1 MLKYLEQFIVFLS
14 SMQKTLKEKKMM
26 FEIIHNDTKAEI
38 LVIFFIDRNFKL
50 F

>member
-1 MLKYLEQFIVFLS
+1 
-14 SMQKTLKEKKMM
+14 MM

-38 LVIFFIDRNFKL
+38 LVIFFIDTDRNFKL